1 MCTHT
6 SLTQH
11 DPLPACLLQQ
21 AQLKEYG
28 AAIQLV
34 KANNVEDTKKAKAS
48 AASAAAVHMDLV
60 SQDRGCTH
68 TTIYRS
74 GIGYLVNMRRI

>member
-6 SLTQH
+6 SLTQY

-60 SQDRGCTH
+60 SRSLRVRIVAAHTQPFTDRGL
-68 TTIYRS
+68 
-74 GIGYLVNMRRI
+74 GIL